1 MPELKKVAEKSALLS
16 EPVIGVNVEGWRI
29 ALVRLGD
36 EYYALEDDCPH
47 ERCHISDGLLEGDGA
62 NLPLPRKC
70 HRREDWPGRDR
81 PCNRRQPCG
90 HLPAAGRRRR
100 YQPRLVIG

>member
-1 MPELKKVAEKSALLS
+1 MPELKKVAEKSALQS

-47 ERCHISDGLLEGDGA
+47 ERCHISDGLLEGDGLICPCHGSVIDVKTGRVETGPA
-62 NLPLPRKC
+62 IVGSHLDTYQLQVDGDDINLV
-70 HRREDWPGRDR
+70 WS
-81 PCNRRQPCG
+81 
-90 HLPAAGRRRR
+90 
-100 YQPRLVIG
+100 